1 MIQSK
6 SIGKVIRV
14 EWNTETDGV
23 LLVLEITNDEY
34 KSKLLHSSDFANMLV
49 IDGKNVKVEE

>member
-1 MIQSK
+1 
-6 SIGKVIRV
+6 
-14 EWNTETDGV
+14 
-23 LLVLEITNDEY
+23 LVLEVTNDEY